1 MATKTL
7 HANSGMWLY
16 DGHTFVKVIHLS
28 NESEENKWQQVSQEF
43 YDEKNPKV
51 EESEIPEVP
60 QQAEEQATE

>member
-1 MATKTL
+1 MATKTI

-16 DGHTFVKVIHLS
+16 DGHTFVKVIRLS
-28 NESEENKWQQVSQEF
+28 NESEEHKWQQVSQEF

-51 EESEIPEVP
+51 EFEIPEEP

>member
-28 NESEENKWQQVSQEF
+28 NESEEHKWQQVSQEF
-43 YDEKNPKV
+43 YDEKNPKI
-51 EESEIPEVP
+51 EELEIPEEP